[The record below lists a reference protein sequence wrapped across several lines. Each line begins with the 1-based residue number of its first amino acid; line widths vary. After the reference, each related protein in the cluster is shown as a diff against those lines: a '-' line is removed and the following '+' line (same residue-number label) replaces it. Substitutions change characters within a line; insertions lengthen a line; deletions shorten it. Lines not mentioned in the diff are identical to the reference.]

1 MRPPTGIN
9 SSSPISRIP
18 DSLYRGDGSP
28 RFPSGYF
35 VRSTLLY
42 RHPIDREEKGRVE
55 TSRRDVSSDV
65 CGEKRELLGGPR
77 ASIDY
82 SVVLA

>member
-18 DSLYRGDGSP
+18 ESQCRGDGSP
-28 RFPSGYF
+28 QYTVFPSGYF

-42 RHPIDREEKGRVE
+42 RHPIDREEKGLY
-55 TSRRDVSSDV
+55 SDV
-65 CGEKRELLGGPR
+65 HGEKRELLGGLR